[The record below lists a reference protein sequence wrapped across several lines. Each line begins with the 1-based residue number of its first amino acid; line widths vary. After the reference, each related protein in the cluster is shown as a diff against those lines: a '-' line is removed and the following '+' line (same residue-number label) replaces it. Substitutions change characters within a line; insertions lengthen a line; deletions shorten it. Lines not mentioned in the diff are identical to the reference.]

1 MENSPTTKQLN
12 DIYVLLH
19 TSGYSKIEQQ
29 ENQNWITFVS
39 GKKTTRVCALKNK
52 DGSNC
57 CFIAN
62 RVQRA
67 ESHARSHQKNKLNDD
82 IATISDVMSKFNL
95 RETKKNIV
103 LKQNSTYVTS
113 TFTV

>member
-39 GKKTTRVCALKNK
+39 GR
-52 DGSNC
+52 
-57 CFIAN
+57 
-62 RVQRA
+62 
-67 ESHARSHQKNKLNDD
+67 ESC
-82 IATISDVMSKFNL
+82 
-95 RETKKNIV
+95 
-103 LKQNSTYVTS
+103 
-113 TFTV
+113 